1 VAVPYEIV
9 VKQLEPQPV
18 ASIVIP
24 GIGRNAA
31 GAALHGAL
39 PDVFSHL
46 QANGIA
52 PVGPPFARF
61 HGGDDGT
68 FDLEA
73 GLPIPPGTALPET
86 DTVKARTLPGG
97 EAATTIH
104 TGPYDQL
111 PEALRALAEWKV
123 ANGRV
128 AGGPYWESY
137 LDDPSTLPADQVRTE
152 LVEPLAP

>member
-1 VAVPYEIV
+1 MPYEIV

-24 GIGRNAA
+24 GIGANAV

-46 QANGIA
+46 QAGG
-52 PVGPPFARF
+52 VGMAGAPFARY
-61 HGGDDGT
+61 HGDGGDT

-73 GLPIPPGTALPET
+73 GIPVASHSFPET
-86 DTVKARTLPGG
+86 DTIKARTLPGG
-97 EAATTIH
+97 EAVTTIH
-104 TGPYDQL
+104 RGPYDTL
-111 PEALRALAEWKV
+111 AEAFRALAKWKAV
-123 ANGRV
+123 NGRA

-137 LDDPSTLPADQVRTE
+137 LDDPSTVPADEVRTE
-152 LVEPLAP
+152 IVEPLAP